1 MEAFFQVIF
10 LPCLSI
16 FKHAWQKRNP
26 IFTTYYR
33 GNQWLSKVQ
42 TFSPDMSH
50 LVAMSSCHPLT
61 LGLSSKSCSSSV
73 GGFGGFG
80 ESPHL
85 LISMAKSNDI
95 LRCMVM
101 MQLHSNTDNKI
112 HSDLINQ
119 MKIVLTGKKNA
130 PFILLFHKTTW

>member
-1 MEAFFQVIF
+1 MEAFFQVKF

-33 GNQWLSKVQ
+33 GNQWLSKVK
-42 TFSPDMSH
+42 TFCSDMSR
-50 LVAMSSCHPLT
+50 LVAMSSYHPCT
-61 LGLSSKSCSSSV
+61 LGLSSKSCSSSL
-73 GGFGGFG
+73 GEFG

-101 MQLHSNTDNKI
+101 MQLHINTDNKI
-112 HSDLINQ
+112 HLMNQ
-119 MKIVLTGKKNA
+119 MKIVLTRKENA